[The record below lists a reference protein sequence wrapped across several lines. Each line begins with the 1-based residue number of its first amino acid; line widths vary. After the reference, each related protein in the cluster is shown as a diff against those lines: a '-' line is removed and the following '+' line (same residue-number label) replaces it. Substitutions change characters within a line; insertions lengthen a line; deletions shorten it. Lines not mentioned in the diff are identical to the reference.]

1 MAIVTALGAVV
12 ALFRKKEEEEDNMDK
27 EENEDDNRSK
37 RMLAAKIA
45 GVLAGIAGPV
55 VFLLTEDMSLPMA
68 MFDKWTVLMA
78 VILAVQVVAAI
89 FNKKASELEED
100 EDGNAEGATN

>member
-1 MAIVTALGAVV
+1 
-12 ALFRKKEEEEDNMDK
+12 MDK

-78 VILAVQVVAAI
+78 AILGVQVVAAI